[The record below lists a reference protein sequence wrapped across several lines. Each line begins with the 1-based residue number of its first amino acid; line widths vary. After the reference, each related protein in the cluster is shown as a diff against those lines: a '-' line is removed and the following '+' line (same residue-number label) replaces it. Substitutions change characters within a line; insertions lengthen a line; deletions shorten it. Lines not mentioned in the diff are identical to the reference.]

1 MNICLFSGQ
10 GNDNKIIFNDYSNK
24 YFEIIEKELKIP
36 KKDFMESNYIFKN
49 QILMLVNNI
58 SKFDQLNL
66 ENNKFYNDINLM
78 LGFSLG
84 EYSSLV
90 CSESIDFKDCIKLV
104 KFRSE
109 IMHEIGK
116 KTNSTLVTIIGLNES
131 YLRILFKNIKYYI
144 SIYLSDKSF
153 VLAVSKN
160 DLKNIVSKVQNMK
173 KFNKIGIKILNV
185 DGGFHSPFMNECI
198 DRYREF
204 IEKINFKIPKYNV
217 ISNVDGKIY
226 NNEKD
231 IKNKLVLHLISPFN
245 FENIIQN
252 LNINKM
258 YEVGGNNL
266 EKILLLNNISN
277 YNYLK

>member
-10 GNDNKIIFNDYSNK
+10 GNDNKIIFDEYSDK
-24 YFEIIEKELKIP
+24 YFEIIKKELNIS
-36 KKDFMESNYIFKN
+36 KKDLLENNYIFKN
-49 QILMLVNNI
+49 QILMLVNNV
-58 SKFDQLNL
+58 SKFDKLKS
-66 ENNKFYNDINLM
+66 ENNKFYNNIDTII
-78 LGFSLG
+78 GYSLG

-90 CSESIDFKDCIKLV
+90 CAGSIDFKDCLKLV

-109 IMHEIGK
+109 IMYEIGK
-116 KTNSTLVTIIGLNES
+116 KTNSTLITIIGLNQS
-131 YLRILFKNIKYYI
+131 YLKILLKNVKYHI
-144 SIYLSDKSF
+144 SIYLSKKSF

-160 DLKNIVSKVQNMK
+160 DLKEILSKVKNMK

-185 DGGFHSPFMNECI
+185 DGGFHSPFMNDCI
-198 DRYREF
+198 DKFKEF
-204 IEKINFKIPKYNV
+204 IEKINFKIPKYSV

-226 NNEKD
+226 MDEKD

-252 LNINKM
+252 LNINNI

>member
-10 GNDNKIIFNDYSNK
+10 GNDNKIIFTEHSIK
-24 YFEIIEKELKIP
+24 YFEIFEKELGISR
-36 KKDFMESNYIFKN
+36 KDLLENNYIFKN
-49 QILMLVNNI
+49 QILMLVNNV
-58 SKFDQLNL
+58 SKFDKLKS
-66 ENNKFYNDINLM
+66 ENNKFYNNINTM
-78 LGFSLG
+78 IGYSLG

-109 IMHEIGK
+109 IMYEIGK
-116 KTNSTLVTIIGLNES
+116 KTNSTLITIIGLNQS
-131 YLRILFKNIKYYI
+131 YLKILLKNIKYHI
-144 SIYLSDKSF
+144 SIYLSKKSF

-160 DLKNIVSKVQNMK
+160 YLKDILIKVKNMK
-173 KFNKIGIKILNV
+173 KFNKISIKILNV

-198 DRYREF
+198 DRFKEF
-204 IEKINFKIPKYNV
+204 VEKINFKIPKYNV

-226 NNEKD
+226 INEKD

-245 FENIIQN
+245 FKDIIQN
-252 LNINKM
+252 LNINNI